1 MKCSDEHKSTSISWL
16 KHFPVFQHPTLY
28 GYNHSIWKYVSGNA
42 NDKFIVDWDLL
53 KSKQFTI
60 IIIIIMHKHYRVF
73 VVIQQVKISMF
84 HPLLEVFNFVH
95 LTKGLESFV
104 KKNALQRVKLNNL
117 KKIAIRISLN
127 DLKKNSCINKLD

>member
-1 MKCSDEHKSTSISWL
+1 
-16 KHFPVFQHPTLY
+16 
-28 GYNHSIWKYVSGNA
+28 
-42 NDKFIVDWDLL
+42 
-53 KSKQFTI
+53 
-60 IIIIIMHKHYRVF
+60 MHKHYRVF

-127 DLKKNSCINKLD
+127 DLKKKFVHKQVRLTIINT